1 MSRTKDPSSIH
12 SAMLRR
18 VQAHPS
24 GWVFTPDVFLDL
36 GSRQAVDTILSRLT
50 SGGQVRR
57 LARGL
62 YDRPRCHPK
71 LGLLDPTVEAVGEAL
86 KGRDAIRLQPS
97 GAYAAHLLGLTD
109 QVPMRVVYLTD
120 GPSRTVNLGG
130 REITLKRTT
139 PRNMALAGRISGTV
153 SQALRWLGKE
163 HVNDQT
169 VAALQA
175 RLTEG
180 DRQVLMADIRYVP
193 AWVGEVFR
201 AIAQP
206 ISGSDHGGIGGLV
219 AGLSDTAHGGQSSVS
234 DRRAVTPH

>member
-1 MSRTKDPSSIH
+1 
-12 SAMLRR
+12 
-18 VQAHPS
+18 
-24 GWVFTPDVFLDL
+24 
-36 GSRQAVDTILSRLT
+36 
-50 SGGQVRR
+50 
-57 LARGL
+57 
-62 YDRPRCHPK
+62 
-71 LGLLDPTVEAVGEAL
+71 
-86 KGRDAIRLQPS
+86 
-97 GAYAAHLLGLTD
+97 
-109 QVPMRVVYLTD
+109 
-120 GPSRTVNLGG
+120 VNLGG

>member
-1 MSRTKDPSSIH
+1 MKEKKNRISFIMSRTKDPKSID
-12 SAMLRR
+12 SAIQRHLKA
-18 VQAHPS
+18 QPA

-36 GSRQAVDTILSRLT
+36 GSRQAVDTVLSRLT

-62 YDRPRCHPK
+62 YDRPRCHPT

-120 GPSRTVNLGG
+120 GPSRQVRVGS

-139 PRNMALAGRISGTV
+139 PRNMALAGRISGTM

-163 HVNDQT
+163 HVSEET

-175 RLTEG
+175 RLSDE
-180 DRQVLMADIRYVP
+180 DRQMLMADIRYVP

-201 AIAQP
+201 AIAQE
-206 ISGSDHGGIGGLV
+206 GGE
-219 AGLSDTAHGGQSSVS
+219 
-234 DRRAVTPH
+234 

>member
-1 MSRTKDPSSIH
+1 MPRTKDPSSID
-12 SAMLRR
+12 SAIQRRLR
-18 VQAHPS
+18 AHRP

-36 GSRQAVDTILSRLT
+36 GSRTAVDTVLSRLV
-50 SGGQVRR
+50 SAGQVRR

-62 YDRPRCHPK
+62 YDRPRRHPK
-71 LGLLDPTVEAVGEAL
+71 LGLLAPTVDAVGEAL

-109 QVPMRVVYLTD
+109 QVPMRVVFLTD

-130 REITLKRTT
+130 REIALKRTT

-163 HVNDQT
+163 HIDDQT
-169 VAALQA
+169 ATALQA
-175 RLTEG
+175 RLTDH
-180 DRQVLMADIRYVP
+180 DRQVLTADIRYVP
-193 AWVGEVFR
+193 AWVAEAFR

-206 ISGSDHGGIGGLV
+206 ILGSDHGGIGGFIRRGPRLHDG
-219 AGLSDTAHGGQSSVS
+219 ARRVS
-234 DRRAVTPH
+234 PR

>member
-1 MSRTKDPSSIH
+1 MSRTKDPNSIDSAIQRHLKAH
-12 SAMLRR
+12 SA
-18 VQAHPS
+18 

-36 GSRQAVDTILSRLT
+36 GSRQAVDTVLSRLT
-50 SGGQVRR
+50 RGGQVRR

-62 YDRPRCHPK
+62 YDQPRRHPK
-71 LGLLDPTVEAVGEAL
+71 LGLLAPTVEAVGEAL

-120 GPSRTVNLGG
+120 GPSRHVSVGG

-153 SQALRWLGKE
+153 AQALRWLGKE
-163 HVNDQT
+163 HVSDEILET
-169 VAALQA
+169 LKS
-175 RLTEG
+175 RLSDA
-180 DRQVLMADIRYVP
+180 DRKTLMADIRYVP

-201 AIAQP
+201 AIAP
-206 ISGSDHGGIGGLV
+206 
-219 AGLSDTAHGGQSSVS
+219 
-234 DRRAVTPH
+234 R